1 MKTLI
6 TLASLPLLVLA
17 ACAKAQESATKPKQE
32 PETQAQATKPAK
44 DDKVTANDP
53 AVKAIDEFIKKSKV
67 DQGKPGWRTALA
79 EPPKQTFSK
88 DHDYLWHVETGEGKL
103 VIRYLPDAAP
113 MHVTSGIYLS
123 RLGYY
128 DGIGFHR
135 IIPGFM
141 AQGGCPN
148 TESKD
153 KKAAWGTGGPGFF
166 MDGEFI
172 GKLSHNRAG
181 LLSMANTGRPKSE
194 GSQFFITFGP
204 TQMLDGKYTI
214 WGEVVDG
221 KETLKALEK
230 KGIRQNN
237 GMIDECVPIVRTWIQ
252 VVEKPK
258 ADEKP
263 AEKEGEKKDGDK

>member
-1 MKTLI
+1 MKMLI
-6 TLASLPLLVLA
+6 TIASLPLLVLA
-17 ACAKAQESATKPKQE
+17 ACAPAQEQDKQKQE
-32 PETQAQATKPAK
+32 PKTVAQASKPAK
-44 DDKVTANDP
+44 DDKITAEDP
-53 AVKAIDEFIKKSKV
+53 AIKAIDAFIAKMKV
-67 DQGKPGWRTALA
+67 DTKRPNWRTALS

-103 VIRYLPDAAP
+103 VIRYFPDAAP

-148 TESKD
+148 TESKA
-153 KKAAWGTGGPGFF
+153 KKPTWGQGGPGYY

-172 GKLSHNRAG
+172 GKLSHDRAG

-194 GSQFFITFGP
+194 GAQFFITFGE
-204 TQMLDGKYTI
+204 TKMLDGKYSI
-214 WGEVVDG
+214 WGEVIEG
-221 KETLKALEK
+221 KDTLKALEK

-252 VVEKPK
+252 VVEKKKPE
-258 ADEKP
+258 EKP
-263 AEKEGEKKDGDK
+263 AEKKDGDK